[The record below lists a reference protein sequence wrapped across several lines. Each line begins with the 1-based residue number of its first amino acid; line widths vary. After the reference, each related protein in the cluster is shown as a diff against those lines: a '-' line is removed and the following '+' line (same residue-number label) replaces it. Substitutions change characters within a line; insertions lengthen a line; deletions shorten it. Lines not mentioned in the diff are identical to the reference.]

1 MNISP
6 DYLIERKRSKLQL
19 ARWKIISLALVLVV
33 IFISGNKMLGNKN
46 ISFSSKDINIRGDY
60 IANILLEEII
70 YDDLSRVRKL
80 EKIAEDK
87 NIKAVIIHINSP
99 GGSVVGS
106 EMLYN
111 SFRKIAKNKPVVVV
125 MDSLAASGGY
135 LVALGADYIVAHNGT
150 ITGSIGVLMEMA
162 EITELAEKIGIT
174 FNNFKSNTLK
184 ANPGFTEKL
193 TPEAEKAVMDNVYD
207 VYDYFTELVAK
218 RRNLDLDF
226 VRKIADGRIYS
237 AKLAMQY
244 KLIDEIGN
252 EDSAIKWLQEK
263 KDIAKNL
270 KVIEIKLNP
279 RDKIIDMLFDDL
291 SSSIRGLFSSKFLGI
306 KSIL

>member
-6 DYLIERKRSKLQL
+6 DYLIERKRNKRRL
-19 ARWKIISLALVLVV
+19 AWWKITSLLLVLVIV
-33 IFISGNKMLGNKN
+33 FIIGNRAGEGRDIPFLP
-46 ISFSSKDINIRGDY
+46 KDARGDY
-60 IANILLEEII
+60 IASILLEEII
-70 YDDLSRVRKL
+70 YDDLARVKKL

-87 NIKAVIIHINSP
+87 NIKAVIVHINSP

-111 SFRKIAKNKPVVVV
+111 SFRKIAEKKPVVAV

-162 EITELAEKIGIT
+162 EVTELAERVGIK
-174 FNNFKSNTLK
+174 FNNFKSSPLK

-193 TPEAEKAVMDNVYD
+193 TKEAEKAVMDNVYD
-207 VYDYFTELVAK
+207 VYDYFTGLVAK
-218 RRNLDLDF
+218 RRNLDLSF

-244 KLIDEIGN
+244 KLIDEIGS

-263 KDIAKNL
+263 RDIPENL
-270 KVIEIKLNP
+270 KVLAVKLNP
-279 RDKIIDMLFDDL
+279 RDKIMDMFFDDL
-291 SSSIRGLFSSKFLGI
+291 NSFIKGVFSEKLLGMR
-306 KSIL
+306 SIL

>member
-6 DYLIERKRSKLQL
+6 DYLIERKRNKSQL
-19 ARWKIISLALVLVV
+19 AKWKISSLILVLVIV
-33 IFISGNKMLGNKN
+33 FITGNKMIGGKN
-46 ISFSSKDINIRGDY
+46 TSFLPKDIRGEY

-70 YDDLSRVRKL
+70 YDDLSRVKKL

-111 SFRKIAKNKPVVVV
+111 SFRKIAKNKPVVAV
-125 MDSLAASGGY
+125 MDSVAASGGY
-135 LVALGADYIVAHNGT
+135 LIALGADYIVAHNGT

-162 EITELAEKIGIT
+162 EITELAEKIGVK
-174 FNNFKSNTLK
+174 FNHFKSNTLK

-193 TPEAEKAVMDNVYD
+193 TPEAEKAMMDNVFD

-218 RRNLDLDF
+218 RRGLDLDF

-244 KLIDEIGN
+244 KLINEIGN
-252 EDSAIKWLQEK
+252 EDSAIKWLEEK
-263 KDIAKNL
+263 KDIEKNL
-270 KVIEIKLNP
+270 KIFEVKLNP
-279 RDKIIDMLFDDL
+279 RDKIIDMFFDDID
-291 SSSIRGLFSSKFLGI
+291 SSIRGLFSGKFLGL

>member
-6 DYLIERKRSKLQL
+6 DYLIERKRNKSQL
-19 ARWKIISLALVLVV
+19 AKWKISSLILVFV
-33 IFISGNKMLGNKN
+33 IVFIIGNKMIGDKN
-46 ISFSSKDINIRGDY
+46 TSFLSTDIRGEY

-70 YDDLSRVRKL
+70 YDDLSRVKKL

-99 GGSVVGS
+99 GGTVVGS

-111 SFRKIAKNKPVVVV
+111 SFRKIAKNKPVVAV
-125 MDSLAASGGY
+125 MDSVAASGGY
-135 LVALGADYIVAHNGT
+135 LIALGADYIVAHNGT
-150 ITGSIGVLMEMA
+150 ITGSIGVFMEMA
-162 EITELAEKIGIT
+162 EITELAEKIGVK
-174 FNNFKSNTLK
+174 FNHFKSNALK

-193 TPEAEKAVMDNVYD
+193 TPEAEKAMMDNVFD

-218 RRNLDLDF
+218 RRGLDLDF

-252 EDSAIKWLQEK
+252 EDSAIKWLEEK
-263 KDIAKNL
+263 KDIEKNL
-270 KVIEIKLNP
+270 KIFEVKLNP
-279 RDKIIDMLFDDL
+279 RDKIIDMFFDDID
-291 SSSIRGLFSSKFLGI
+291 SSIRGLFSGKFLGL

>member
-6 DYLIERKRSKLQL
+6 DYLIERKRNKSQL
-19 ARWKIISLALVLVV
+19 AKWKISSLILVLVIV
-33 IFISGNKMLGNKN
+33 FIIGNKMIGDKN
-46 ISFSSKDINIRGDY
+46 TSFLSTDIRGEY

-70 YDDLSRVRKL
+70 YDDLSRVKKL

-111 SFRKIAKNKPVVVV
+111 SFRKIAKNKPVVAV
-125 MDSLAASGGY
+125 MDSVAASGGY
-135 LVALGADYIVAHNGT
+135 LIALGADYIVAHNGT

-162 EITELAEKIGIT
+162 EITELAEKIGVK
-174 FNNFKSNTLK
+174 FNHFKSNALK

-193 TPEAEKAVMDNVYD
+193 TPEAEKAMMDNVFD

-218 RRNLDLDF
+218 RRGLDLDF

-252 EDSAIKWLQEK
+252 EDSAIKWLEEK
-263 KDIAKNL
+263 KDIEKNL
-270 KVIEIKLNP
+270 KIFEVKLNP
-279 RDKIIDMLFDDL
+279 RDKIIDMFFDDID
-291 SSSIRGLFSSKFLGI
+291 SSIRGLFSGKFLGL